1 MQMKVC
7 TRNLT
12 KEFITKVN
20 SLFKPKKRVAD
31 EKSPTDSGR
40 RLADETPPIGSPGCV
55 CMRFNLKIVVQ
66 MSQWSQ
72 MIELDN
78 LSKSGVT
85 RFSNASPFGLYR
97 IL

>member
-31 EKSPTDSGR
+31 VLSANGLWASSSRRNSADRQPWVCVHAFQSENRGTDI
-40 RLADETPPIGSPGCV
+40 A
-55 CMRFNLKIVVQ
+55 VV
-66 MSQWSQ
+66 
-72 MIELDN
+72 
-78 LSKSGVT
+78 
-85 RFSNASPFGLYR
+85 SNDRAG
-97 IL
+97 